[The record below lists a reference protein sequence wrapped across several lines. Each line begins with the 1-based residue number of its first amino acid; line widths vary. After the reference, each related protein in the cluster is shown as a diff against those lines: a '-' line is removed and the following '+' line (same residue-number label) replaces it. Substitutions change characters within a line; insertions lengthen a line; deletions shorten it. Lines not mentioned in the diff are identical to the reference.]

1 MNGILERLV
10 IARTLRVPVPEGGP
24 GAGAAAARQF
34 DAALMSAGFK
44 LSRDL
49 MERLSGM
56 DEGAVLDTAVRVL
69 ATVRTMAGDHVR
81 HNVYFR
87 RFPRKVP
94 GTVEFWARCMQKWLL
109 DPVSGDDVRRAAAQG
124 ALNLLD
130 FPDYGRYLHTYE
142 EMLAA
147 HDDLIASAKD
157 RVTVLHLG
165 GSLDREIEDLYVA
178 LAGSVTPL
186 DAADLEAL
194 RLLAEHCAGGRQ
206 PDAIPVRENRAVVNL
221 ARLNAGLPLLL
232 DTVTDVLRLACALS
246 DGDVTLA
253 EPTRF
258 RSPRRPLRRALLAG
272 LDEVVRDSP
281 AKLGDVGP
289 YREEWKRLGERLHPH
304 EHPAYP
310 YAADVFAVARGEKA
324 ARSFAGRVEVLVG
337 AGDVAGAA
345 RLLSSAPGMLFR
357 SADRL
362 LRTAES
368 DRDRDAVFEALEAAA
383 GGASGRVVLS
393 LREHLLNRLGKPGR
407 ARVFAN
413 RLGRGAVVPDARPPL
428 GGDVRKRL
436 AALLDGEIARRLPE
450 AGHLLVDPDVL
461 DVALPMSGK
470 AAASGLGVLPRGSMS
485 PVEGELLRFFVY
497 WKQARHTTDFD
508 LSALMLDGDFLNPAW
523 LSYTSLTQVGGAHSG
538 DITAAPDGASEFIDL
553 RLGEVRARVIIPQV
567 NVYSGEGFEQVAE
580 SFFGFM
586 LRGAEQEGRPFEPRT
601 VRMKSDLRG
610 AGRVALPL
618 AFLRGDDGRWRAKW
632 LHLFL
637 RGRPAFN
644 QVEGNRVTTAALV
657 RAVAERRYLTVRYL
671 TGLWASKG
679 GTIEPWDGGR
689 VPDGPVTFVGF
700 ERPEGLH
707 EESRVFTP
715 ENLRDIVPA

>member
-1 MNGILERLV
+1 MNGTLEELV
-10 IARTLRVPVPEGGP
+10 ISRTLRVPTPQGE
-24 GAGAAAARQF
+24 AGTGEVAARQF

-49 MERLSGM
+49 LEWLSGLY
-56 DEGAVLDTAVRVL
+56 EGDVIDVAVRVL
-69 ATVRTMAGDHVR
+69 KTVRTMAGDHVR

-87 RFPRKVP
+87 NFPRNVP
-94 GTVEFWARCMQKWLL
+94 DTVDFWAECIQKWLL
-109 DPVSGDDVRRAAAQG
+109 DPVSAADVRSAASQG
-124 ALNLLD
+124 WLNLLD

-147 HDDLIASAKD
+147 QDDLIASAKD

-165 GSLDREIEDLYVA
+165 ESLDREVEELYVA

-186 DAADLEAL
+186 NDADLEAL
-194 RLLAEHCAGGRQ
+194 RVLAEHCVAGRQ
-206 PDAIPVRENRAVVNL
+206 PDAIPVRENRAIVN
-221 ARLNAGLPLLL
+221 AVRVKAGMPLLL

-246 DGDVTLA
+246 DGDVTLM

-258 RSPRRPLRRALLAG
+258 RSLGRPLRRALLAG

-281 AKLGDVGP
+281 AKLGDVSQ

-304 EHPAYP
+304 EFPAWP
-310 YAADVFAVARGEKA
+310 HAADVFAIARREKT
-324 ARSFAGRVEVLVG
+324 ARSFAGRVEMLVG
-337 AGDVAGAA
+337 EGDVAGAA
-345 RLLSSAPGMLFR
+345 RLLGGAPGMLFR

-362 LRTAES
+362 LRLTSGDE
-368 DRDRDAVFEALEAAA
+368 RDAVFEAIEAAA
-383 GGASGRVVLS
+383 SGVSGRVVLS
-393 LREHLLNRLGKPGR
+393 LREHLLNRPEKPGH

-413 RLGRGAVVPDARPPL
+413 RHGRGAVVVDARPPL
-428 GGDVRKRL
+428 GDDVRERL
-436 AALLDGEIARRLPE
+436 VALLDGEVARRLPE
-450 AGHLLVDPDVL
+450 PGHLVVDPNVL
-461 DVALPMSGK
+461 DVALPLSGK
-470 AAASGLGVLPRGSMS
+470 ATAAGMGVLPRGSVS
-485 PVEGELLRFFVY
+485 PVEGELLRFFIY
-497 WKQARHTTDFD
+497 WKQAKARTDFD
-508 LSALMLDGDFLNPAW
+508 LSALMLDGDYLNPTW
-523 LSYTSLTQVGGAHSG
+523 LSYTSLTEVGGEHSG
-538 DITAAPDGASEFIDL
+538 DITSAPDGASEFIDL
-553 RLGEVRARVIIPQV
+553 RLREIPARVVIPQV

-586 LRGAEQEGRPFEPRT
+586 LRDSEQKGRPFEPRT

-637 RGRPAFN
+637 KGHIDYN
-644 QVEGNRVTTAALV
+644 QVEGNRLTTAALV
-657 RAVAERRYLTVRYL
+657 RAVVERRYPTVRYL
-671 TGLWASKG
+671 TDLWASKAG
-679 GTIEPWDGGR
+679 KVTVWDGQ
-689 VPDGPVTFVGF
+689 VPDEPVTFVGF
-700 ERPEGLH
+700 ERPQGLH